1 MKYFTKEYYQIKFLT
16 DTVQHVR
23 QLKSTE
29 QINEK
34 FYRFLYEKQYNLFS
48 FFEKTSDF
56 YHDRTED
63 LRRIEAYAN
72 DANITD
78 EERGFRKD
86 FKELYEYLYGNNLRS
101 KKVFEFDEEMCRRKF
116 AERINSRIELYRQLP
131 QKILDKIADIRVFA
145 LGYTS
150 AEVKH
155 LLRPYCAIKRSEIK
169 EIEEKAHR
177 ETDRAE
183 SHLSEIIGFNEYEE
197 VLLTGIEERN
207 GDILLK
213 VDRVCILSIKD
224 GEILEGNGKTIY
236 PYDEERPNC
245 PWSRIVASELH
256 RSKGKFKVQFLVANN
271 NEIGQTDLWYLTVRG
286 TDITATDDIATVDF
300 TPDL

>member
-1 MKYFTKEYYQIKFLT
+1 M
-16 DTVQHVR
+16 
-23 QLKSTE
+23 
-29 QINEK
+29 
-34 FYRFLYEKQYNLFS
+34 
-48 FFEKTSDF
+48 
-56 YHDRTED
+56 
-63 LRRIEAYAN
+63 
-72 DANITD
+72 
-78 EERGFRKD
+78 
-86 FKELYEYLYGNNLRS
+86 
-101 KKVFEFDEEMCRRKF
+101 
-116 AERINSRIELYRQLP
+116 
-131 QKILDKIADIRVFA
+131 FA